1 MRFAVALP
9 WWGYALAFGLAGV
22 LAWIAYA
29 RVSVALSASQRV
41 LLTGLRAAALLLIVA
56 ALLRPVAVVPSPEV
70 ASRVVPLLVDVSKS
84 MGIADEAGTTRVE
97 RARGLARQITSG
109 LGPAY
114 RVDLLSFGESLSR
127 ATEDELAAT
136 ARRSDLTGAIEE
148 LAERY
153 RNERVAGIVVLS
165 DGGDTSN
172 RPPEPG
178 RLPGAMVFPVGVGT
192 TGPSRDREVLNV
204 TAGEPVLPEA
214 SIDLSVS
221 AVSHGYGVEPLELRV
236 SANGRP
242 VEVRRVPP
250 ASEGA
255 PVHEVFTVSPAADQ
269 PTVYSVEIPAAAGEV
284 AAGNNTR
291 SVLVPPQAARRR
303 ILMIEGAPGFE
314 HTFLKRALAADR
326 GLDVDSVV
334 RKGQN
339 DDGRDTF
346 FVQAGESRAAALSSG
361 YPVTRE
367 ALFAYD
373 AIVFGNVEA
382 DFFSREQLDLTARFV
397 AERGGGLL
405 VLGARSFERQGLTGT
420 PLEEVLPVDLT
431 DRRAAAV
438 AALPDDGEGRVLNAP
453 ALTADGVRHPATR
466 LAAATDENRRRW
478 QALPTLASVALVG
491 GARPGAQVLA
501 VTASPGGD
509 GHPLIAVQRYG
520 QGRAMVFSGE
530 ASWRWRM
537 MRPASDTTYDTIW
550 RQMVRWLAAPAP
562 GPVAVA
568 PMAVTLPGSAEPVNV
583 LVRDERF
590 AAAADADVT
599 LTVTAPDGQVR
610 TWTPVLADPREGRYA
625 VAVRFDEPGVYR
637 LAVEARRGSTS
648 LGLASRHVLVGGADP
663 ELSDPRLNEPVL
675 QRVAAATGGRY
686 LRADQVDE
694 LGGLLSDAGAER
706 QPTEV
711 RDLWHNAWTLMG
723 IMGLLAAE
731 WLVRRRVGLS

>member
-9 WWGYALAFGLAGV
+9 WWGYALAFGLAGL
-22 LAWIAYA
+22 LAWAAYA
-29 RVSVALSASQRV
+29 RAAVGLTLSQRV
-41 LLTGLRAAALLLIVA
+41 RLVGLRAATLFLIVA
-56 ALLRPVAVVPSPEV
+56 ALLRPVAVVPAPEV
-70 ASRVVPLLVDVSKS
+70 SSRVVPLLVDVSRS
-84 MGIADEAGTTRVE
+84 MGIADADGPARIE
-97 RARGLARQITSG
+97 RARDLVREIERG

-114 RVDLLSFGESLSR
+114 RVEVLTFGETLS
-127 ATEDELAAT
+127 ANAGGELAAT

-148 LAERY
+148 AAERY
-153 RNERVAGIVVLS
+153 RSQPLAGIVVLS
-165 DGGDTSN
+165 DGGDTSS

-178 RLPGAMVFPVGVGT
+178 RFSGARVFPIGVGS
-192 TGPSRDREVLNV
+192 PAPPRDREVLNV

-221 AVSHGYGVEPLELRV
+221 AVSHGYGSEPIELRV

-242 VEVRRVPP
+242 VEVRRVTP
-250 ASEGA
+250 ASDGA
-255 PVHEVFTVSPAADQ
+255 PVHEVFTVSPASDQ
-269 PTVYSVEIPAAAGEV
+269 PTVYSVEVPAAPGEV
-284 AAGNNTR
+284 AADNNTR

-303 ILMIEGAPGFE
+303 ILIVEGAPGFE

-326 GLDVDSVV
+326 GLDVDAVV

-346 FVQAGESRAAALSSG
+346 FVQAGERRAAALSLG

-373 AIVFGNVEA
+373 TIVFGNVEA
-382 DFFSREQLDLTARFV
+382 DFFSREQLDMTARFV

-405 VLGARSFERQGLTGT
+405 VLGTRSFERQGLTGT
-420 PLEEVLPVDLT
+420 PLERVLPVDLT

-438 AALPDDGEGRVLNAP
+438 TPVPADGEGLVLNAP
-453 ALTADGVRHPATR
+453 ALTGDGLRHPATR
-466 LAAATDENRRRW
+466 LAAAVPENRRLW
-478 QALPTLASVALVG
+478 QALPPLASVALVG

-501 VTASPGGD
+501 VTASPGGE

-520 QGRAMVFSGE
+520 QGRAMVFAGE

-562 GPVAVA
+562 GPVALA
-568 PMAVTLPGSAEPVNV
+568 PMAVTFPGTAEPVTV

-590 AAAADADVT
+590 TAAADADVT
-599 LTVTAPDGQVR
+599 LTVTAPHGQVR

-625 VAVRFDEPGVYR
+625 VTVRFDEAGVYR
-637 LAVEARRGSTS
+637 LDVEARRGATP
-648 LGLASRHVLVGGADP
+648 LGTASRHVLVGGADP
-663 ELSDPRLNEPVL
+663 ELTDPRLNEPVL
-675 QRVAAATGGRY
+675 QRVAAAAGGRY
-686 LRADQVDE
+686 LRADEVDQ
-694 LGGLLSDAGAER
+694 LPGLFGDAGMAR
-706 QPTEV
+706 QPTEE
-711 RDLWHNAWTLMG
+711 RDLWHNAWALMG
-723 IMGLLAAE
+723 IMGLLAVE
-731 WLVRRRVGLS
+731 WVLRRRVGLA

>member
-9 WWGYALAFGLAGV
+9 WWGYGLAFGLAGL
-22 LAWIAYA
+22 LAWAAYA
-29 RVSVALSASQRV
+29 RVSVALTSSQRV

-56 ALLRPVAVVPSPEV
+56 ALLRPVAVVPAPAV
-70 ASRVVPLLVDVSKS
+70 ATRVVPLLVDVSRS
-84 MGIADEAGTTRVE
+84 MGVADGDEPPRIE
-97 RARGLARQITSG
+97 RARDLGRQIATD
-109 LGPAY
+109 LGEAY
-114 RVDLLSFGESLSR
+114 RLDVLTFGESLAR
-127 ATEDELAAT
+127 ATSDELIAT
-136 ARRSDLTGAIEE
+136 ARRSDLTGALEE
-148 LAERY
+148 VAERY
-153 RNERVAGIVVLS
+153 RNERLAGIVVLS
-165 DGGDTSN
+165 DGGDTSS
-172 RPPEPG
+172 RALEPG
-178 RLPGAMVFPVGVGT
+178 RLPGARVFPVGVGS
-192 TGPSRDREVLNV
+192 PAPPRDREVLNV
-204 TAGEPVLPEA
+204 TAGDPVLPEA

-221 AVSHGYGVEPLELRV
+221 AVSHGYGAEPLELRV

-242 VEVRRVPP
+242 VEVRRVTP
-250 ASEGA
+250 ASDGA
-255 PVHEVFTVSPAADQ
+255 PVHEVFTVSPAPDQ
-269 PTVYSVEIPAAAGEV
+269 PTVYSVEIPAAPGE
-284 AAGNNTR
+284 AAAVNNTR
-291 SVLVPPQAARRR
+291 SVLVPSQSARRR
-303 ILMIEGAPGFE
+303 ILMVEGAPGFE

-382 DFFSREQLDLTARFV
+382 DFFSREQLELTARFV

-431 DRRAAAV
+431 DRRTATV
-438 AALPDDGEGRVLNAP
+438 AADGGDGEGRVLNAP
-453 ALTADGVRHPATR
+453 ALTVDGGRHPATR
-466 LAAATDENRRRW
+466 LASAVDDNRRAW
-478 QALPTLASVALVG
+478 QALPPLASVALVG

-501 VTASPGGD
+501 VTASPGGE

-550 RQMVRWLAAPAP
+550 RQMVRWLAASAP
-562 GPVAVA
+562 GPVALA
-568 PMAVTLPGSAEPVNV
+568 PMAVTLPGSSETVNV
-583 LVRDERF
+583 VVRDERF
-590 AAAADADVT
+590 MAAADADVT

-610 TWTPVLADPREGRYA
+610 TSTPVLADPREGRYA
-625 VAVRFDEPGVYR
+625 VAARFDQAGVYR
-637 LAVEARRGSTS
+637 LDVEARRRSAS
-648 LGLASRHVLVGGADP
+648 LGTASRHVLVGGADP
-663 ELSDPRLNEPVL
+663 EMSDPRLNEPVL

-686 LRADQVDE
+686 LRADEVDE
-694 LGGLLSDAGAER
+694 LRDLLRDADAEQGR
-706 QPTEV
+706 TET

-723 IMGLLAAE
+723 IMGLLAVE
-731 WLVRRRVGLS
+731 WVVRRRVGLA